1 MSALSNGM
9 PRTATR
15 TATAPEQPAD
25 PSAEEALRAGEQ
37 ALHVAGDLVASRSAF
52 ARAHTAAEQSGDGA
66 ALARAALGMG
76 GIWVHE
82 RRAPAEAATVEACQ
96 RSALADPHLDAT
108 LALRLR
114 VRLAAEADYRAGR
127 CDRVPALLD
136 QARGHHDPIALAEAL
151 SLMHHCLLGPA
162 DGVRRQALADE
173 LLRVATTTGRSGD
186 TVMALV
192 WRTVDLFLAG
202 DRQAERA
209 FADLR
214 EHPAVAGHAA
224 ASFVADSMRVMI
236 TVRSGRLIEAEAL
249 AENCARA
256 GAAAGDT
263 DWMGWYAAQLLT
275 VRWFQGRV
283 GELVDTVSSVVN
295 SPSLSV
301 VDHSFIAAQAV
312 VCAAAGQTRQ
322 ARGALARIVGADLG
336 ELPHSSSWLAAMA
349 AVIEAAALLD
359 DAATLR
365 RAHDLLA
372 PFGHLPVMA
381 SLAVSCLGSA
391 RQPLG
396 VACLALGEIE
406 RAVEHLGA
414 AVAHNAALGHWPAAT
429 LARHRLAQALARRGR
444 PGDAR
449 EATRLRAEAAAEAAE
464 LGMRLPAVVERHR
477 QVTPVGAVCIQSGR
491 RWRVELR
498 GRAAVVEDMVGLHH
512 LARLVANPGVD
523 IPAVDLAETHHGG
536 SVPPGTTQRLADDET
551 LRRYR
556 ARLRQ
561 IAEQVE
567 RAQTAGHGDEA
578 ERLQAEARWI
588 AREVG
593 AVTGLGGRPRHF
605 ADEGER
611 ARIAVG
617 KAIRR
622 ALERIAAADA
632 DLAAELRACI
642 ETGSRCCY
650 RPENG

>member
-1 MSALSNGM
+1 M

-15 TATAPEQPAD
+15 TATAPEHPAD
-25 PSAEEALRAGEQ
+25 PSAEESLRAGEL
-37 ALHVAGDLVASRSAF
+37 ALHGSGDLVASRRAF
-52 ARAHTAAEQSGDGA
+52 AAAHAAAEQSRDAG

-96 RSALADPHLDAT
+96 RAALAQPNLDAALT
-108 LALRLR
+108 LRLQ
-114 VRLAAEADYRAGR
+114 VRLAAEADYRTGR
-127 CDRVPALLD
+127 CDQVPALLD
-136 QARGHHDPIALAEAL
+136 QARALQDPIALAEAL
-151 SLMHHCLLGPA
+151 SLTHHCLLGPA
-162 DGVRRQALADE
+162 DGVRRQALAEE
-173 LLRVATTTGRSGD
+173 LLRVASTTGRSGD
-186 TVMALV
+186 TVMALL

-214 EHPAVAGHAA
+214 DHPAVARHAA
-224 ASFVADSMRVMI
+224 ASFVADSMRVML
-236 TVRSGRLIEAEAL
+236 TVRAGRLVEAEAL

-283 GELVDTVSSVVN
+283 GELVDTVATVVN
-295 SPSLSV
+295 SPTLSV

-322 ARGALARIVGADLG
+322 ARGAVARIVGRDLG
-336 ELPHSSSWLAAMA
+336 ELPPSSSWLAAMT
-349 AVIEAAALLD
+349 AVIEAAVLLD
-359 DAATLR
+359 DAASLR

-396 VACLALGEIE
+396 LACLAMGEID
-406 RAVEHLGA
+406 RAVEHLEA
-414 AVAHNAALGHWPAAT
+414 AVVHNAALGHWPAVT
-429 LARHRLAQALARRGR
+429 LSRHRLAQALGRRGR

-449 EATRLRAEAAAEAAE
+449 EATRMRAEAAAEAAE

-512 LARLVANPGVD
+512 LAQLVANPGVD
-523 IPAVDLAETHHGG
+523 IPAVDLAETHHAG
-536 SVPPGTTQRLADDET
+536 SAPAGAPQRIADDET

-567 RAQTAGHGDEA
+567 RARAAGRDDEA

-588 AREVG
+588 AREVDT
-593 AVTGLGGRPRHF
+593 VTGLGGRPRHF

-617 KAIRR
+617 KALRR
-622 ALERIAAADA
+622 ALARIAAVDA
-632 DLAAELRACI
+632 DLGAELGACI